1 MFPKKLAMMHPTG
14 IDDSLLSALQFQKL
28 PQARGPCLLRRAI
41 PAEPAK
47 KWNFAALR
55 AEC

>member
-1 MFPKKLAMMHPTG
+1 MFPQKLAMMHPTG